1 MIRSPYTDLMRF
13 SEYIVVTPRA
23 ASACLQVALDQTIWG
38 PFSCTMFYLVMSTME
53 GHTPAESLDKLR
65 TSFLSTYLS
74 GGAVFLPT
82 ALLTYSVIP
91 RQHRG
96 LFLQSVGLGTSSS

>member
-1 MIRSPYTDLMRF
+1 
-13 SEYIVVTPRA
+13 
-23 ASACLQVALDQTIWG
+23 
-38 PFSCTMFYLVMSTME
+38 MFYLVMSMME
-53 GHTPAESLDKLR
+53 GHTAEESVEKLR
-65 TSFLSTYLS
+65 ASFLSTYLS

-96 LFLQSVGLGTSSS
+96 LFLQSVGLGTSHLWSCFARRRTWVEVGASTLRCR